1 MLLTHVSLLIDRLHN
16 KISYQ
21 NPLAN
26 ELNITSPMMF
36 NIALQFC
43 SMLHEKYNVEVTF
56 DEIGFVAM
64 HFASHMEKEK
74 QGKLLS
80 YNRIGIV
87 CSSGGGSAYMIKIQI
102 ESLFPQRYKH
112 FHFYNK
118 MN

>member
-26 ELNITSPMMF
+26 ELNITYPMMF

-64 HFASHMEKEK
+64 HFASHMERKNK
-74 QGKLLS
+74 VNCYL
-80 YNRIGIV
+80 IIV
-87 CSSGGGSAYMIKIQI
+87 L
-102 ESLFPQRYKH
+102 ELFVHQVVEVLI
-112 FHFYNK
+112 
-118 MN
+118 